1 MTERRMELLALLP
14 TGVQKSKELTK
25 SAKLI
30 LANIIQWHGTDYAKE
45 NKSCYRTNK
54 EMMEDTGIKS
64 ENSIISGAVLL
75 QQKGLISRTSGERGK
90 ASTYIL
96 NAEALETFTSRLQN
110 TNCSNNANDSEVA
123 RLMATVGEMKSE
135 ISSLKST
142 IEELKAAIS
151 LITSNLNCS
160 TDIEVDKE
168 KETNITVI
176 TVNESNSSN
185 VPSYG
190 EDDIAVKTA
199 EYNAISDDVL
209 DSCPID
215 DWGEN
220 TDIEVLAELYGNNT
234 VSNNT
239 SNFKK
244 WNMEITEAFN
254 KLDADITLLY
264 RSKSESES
272 IRLDTKIG
280 ETFKWCNDNR
290 GKFTDKQF
298 KKVQVQCRRWTSIVD
313 AKVRYFKKNK
323 NKTTPQTVQKCS
335 GSLISPPLEQCQDNA
350 ENIKPLLVPIFDNA
364 TAVNALTEGTE
375 WADEFWKETENST
388 GKLAIDEF
396 PLNETTLRFE
406 DMTDEMRKYFM
417 ASPFELKAE
426 SEPIR
431 YIKAYKWLR
440 NPMDADR
447 LFETY
452 QERASQIA
460 NGNYA
465 IFEKYIN
472 LWDKHCEQVA

>member
-14 TGVQKSKELTK
+14 TGVQKSKELTM
-25 SAKLI
+25 SAKLM

-151 LITSNLNCS
+151 LITSNQNCS
-160 TDIEVDKE
+160 TDIETE
-168 KETNITVI
+168 KEIEKDITVI
-176 TVNESNSSN
+176 TYEGNSNDVSSD
-185 VPSYG
+185 G
-190 EDDIAVKTA
+190 EDDIAVNPA

-313 AKVRYFKKNK
+313 AKARYFKKNK

-335 GSLISPPLEQCQDNA
+335 GSLISPPLEQYQDNA
-350 ENIKPLLVPIFDNA
+350 ENIKQPPAPIPDNA
-364 TAVNALTEGTE
+364 AVANAASEGAE
-375 WADEFWKETENST
+375 WMDEFWKGVENST

-426 SEPIR
+426 SEPTR

-447 LFETY
+447 LFDTFHEIV
-452 QERASQIA
+452 IA
-460 NGNYA
+460 IVGGDIEAQNQ
-465 IFEKYIN
+465 YIN
-472 LWDKHCEQVA
+472 RWNKHCEQVA